1 MDRRGLGIPRMH
13 GVIKEKHLVE
23 SGLGLVGREEKSA
36 VQAGSNG
43 MWRCRNRVTKI
54 LSDSVLAQMEGR
66 NGTFRSWLKA
76 KKSKTLGIEGE
87 AFFHTW

>member
-13 GVIKEKHLVE
+13 GVIKEKHLEE

-43 MWRCRNRVTKI
+43 M
-54 LSDSVLAQMEGR
+54 
-66 NGTFRSWLKA
+66 
-76 KKSKTLGIEGE
+76 
-87 AFFHTW
+87 